1 MAHEERTTEERIAEL
16 EIRLT
21 FQTDLCKQLDE
32 VVREFAERVERLEL
46 KLEKLKEET
55 RDQEPI
61 GPHLDPPPHY

>member
-1 MAHEERTTEERIAEL
+1 MTPEERIAEL

-32 VVREFAERVERLEL
+32 VVREFAERVEILEA
-46 KLEKLKEET
+46 KLDEMKESMH
-55 RDQEPI
+55 QEPI